1 MVILGL
7 FPPVV
12 SAGGQPREGS
22 SMTPLRRRMVEDMK
36 LRRFA
41 GSTQYNYIKCVE
53 RFAEHFGRS
62 PETMGLEDMLRYYR
76 CVAA

>member
-1 MVILGL
+1 
-7 FPPVV
+7 
-12 SAGGQPREGS
+12 
-22 SMTPLRRRMVEDMK
+22 MTPLRRRMVEDMK

-62 PETMGLEDMLRYYR
+62 PETMGLEDVRTFLVYLVSEANVSYGVLRLPER
-76 CVAA
+76 A